1 MKKYFNGAI
10 ARGRFYAS
18 AMGIITPIDALTK
31 EQLLN
36 TK

>member
-1 MKKYFNGAI
+1 MKKFFSGAI

-18 AMGIITPIDALTK
+18 AMGIITPIDAFSKKILM
-31 EQLLN
+31 N